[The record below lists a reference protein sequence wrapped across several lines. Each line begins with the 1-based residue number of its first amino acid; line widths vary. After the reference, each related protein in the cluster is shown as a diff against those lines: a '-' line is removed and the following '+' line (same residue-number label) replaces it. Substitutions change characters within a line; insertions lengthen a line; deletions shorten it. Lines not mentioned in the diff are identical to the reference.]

1 MIITKELNWKPRDE
15 RIMDAIEDIICCGE
29 CQPTNDKHYSTKDL
43 LDASQVLRNFYYDLK
58 EHRTI
63 YEEEEE

>member
-29 CQPTNDKHYSTKDL
+29 CQPTDDKHYSYRDL
-43 LDASQVLRNFYYDLK
+43 LSASEILRNFYHDLK
-58 EHRTI
+58 ELRNKNK
-63 YEEEEE
+63 EE